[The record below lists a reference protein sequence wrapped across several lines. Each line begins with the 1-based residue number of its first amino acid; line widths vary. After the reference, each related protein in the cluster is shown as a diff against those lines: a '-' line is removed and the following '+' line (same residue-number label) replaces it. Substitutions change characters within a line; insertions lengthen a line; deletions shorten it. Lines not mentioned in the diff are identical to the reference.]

1 MNALTEAGV
10 AVRNRDDV
18 LKGRAAIIT
27 GSGKS
32 DAWELGGV
40 NYMTSI
46 TKDGKAVTIVND
58 EHDLFSFKLP
68 NADRYMNVSEPIP
81 YDLAKTKK
89 LTKEQQAAKTRL
101 SSGKKKSTK
110 EAVEKYESIL
120 KDLNVDIA
128 EKVPVGFGSREQYL
142 RALTV
147 ANLKPSHKDYSRL
160 VKDFGI
166 GAPTRAAR
174 AVLGS
179 KEEQEQLP
187 RKKGG
192 SVIERNPYN
201 NYEPKA
207 I

>member
-1 MNALTEAGV
+1 M
-10 AVRNRDDV
+10 
-18 LKGRAAIIT
+18 
-27 GSGKS
+27 
-32 DAWELGGV
+32 
-40 NYMTSI
+40 
-46 TKDGKAVTIVND
+46 
-58 EHDLFSFKLP
+58 
-68 NADRYMNVSEPIP
+68 
-81 YDLAKTKK
+81 
-89 LTKEQQAAKTRL
+89 
-101 SSGKKKSTK
+101 
-110 EAVEKYESIL
+110 
-120 KDLNVDIA
+120 
-128 EKVPVGFGSREQYL
+128 
-142 RALTV
+142 

-179 KEEQEQLP
+179 EEEQEQLP